1 MPARSNSAML
11 GRGIGHHGQQ
21 RQSEAFKRSFRS
33 HYQAVRIDAHA
44 MSARIH
50 CPLQRG
56 TLISA
61 MASPVHS
68 PAALGPSPSQQV
80 TRANVFFCFYSLDSW
95 VARRTASLRRRHNF
109 RFSEVSS
116 AD

>member
-80 TRANVFFCFYSLDSW
+80 TRAMFLLFLAIAGQLGCSAER
-95 VARRTASLRRRHNF
+95 VAQEPA
-109 RFSEVSS
+109 
-116 AD
+116 